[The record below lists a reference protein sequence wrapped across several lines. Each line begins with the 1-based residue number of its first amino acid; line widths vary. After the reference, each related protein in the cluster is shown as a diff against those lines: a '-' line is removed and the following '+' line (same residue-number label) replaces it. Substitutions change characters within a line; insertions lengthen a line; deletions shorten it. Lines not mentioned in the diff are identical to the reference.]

1 MKTDVLTF
9 TDRGI
14 YCPAGDFHVDPWR
27 PVARALIT
35 HGHADHARPG
45 HGRYLATHAALPVM
59 RHRLGEITAEGIAYG
74 EVRRIGGASV
84 SFHPAGHLPG
94 SAQIRIEVGGEVW
107 VVSGD
112 YKTTDDGFCEPFEPV
127 RCHGFI
133 TECTFGLPV
142 FKWPPQA
149 RVAEEIN
156 AWWRQC
162 RAEGK
167 TALLGAYSLG
177 KAQRLL
183 SLLDPVGPILTH
195 GAVEATN
202 GILRAQGYALPDTIR
217 VTPDT
222 AVKDHAGALVLAPS
236 AALGSA
242 WARRFRNPSAGF
254 ASGWMALRGIRRRRG
269 MDRGFVLSDH
279 ADWPGLQEAIRATG
293 AETVYATHGYTEIF
307 ARWLKAEGYDAHV
320 LKTEFGEEEDGTETT
335 GGEAA

>member
-1 MKTDVLTF
+1 MKTPVLTF

-14 YCPAGDFHVDPWR
+14 YCPAGDFFIDPWR
-27 PVARALIT
+27 PVPRALIT
-35 HGHADHARPG
+35 HGHSDHARPG

-74 EVRRIGGASV
+74 ETRQIGGAMV

-94 SAQIRIEVGGEVW
+94 SAQIRVEVAGQVW
-107 VVSGD
+107 VASGD

-127 RCHGFI
+127 RCHSFI

-142 FKWPPQA
+142 FTWAPQA
-149 RVAEEIN
+149 RIAADIN
-156 AWWRQC
+156 AWWRRCQ
-162 RAEGK
+162 ADGK

-183 SLLDPVGPILTH
+183 SLLDPIGPILTH

-202 GILRAQGYALPDTIR
+202 QILRTQGYALPETTH
-217 VTPDT
+217 VTAELDMKAHP
-222 AVKDHAGALVLAPS
+222 GALVLAPPS
-236 AALGSA
+236 AFGGP
-242 WARRFRNPSAGF
+242 WARRFRNPSTAF

-279 ADWPGLQEAIRATG
+279 ADWPGLQAAIKATG

-307 ARWLKAEGYDAHV
+307 ARWLSEQGYDAHV
-320 LKTEFGEEEDGTETT
+320 LKTEY
-335 GGEAA
+335 GGETDTEEAA